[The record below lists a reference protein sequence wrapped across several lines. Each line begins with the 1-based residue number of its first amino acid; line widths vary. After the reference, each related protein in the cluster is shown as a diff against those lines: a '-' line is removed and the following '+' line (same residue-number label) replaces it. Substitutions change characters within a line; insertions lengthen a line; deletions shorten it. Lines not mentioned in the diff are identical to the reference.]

1 MVMGAADE
9 AATYTIPYSHYLQY
23 DYISDTY
30 LVAVMNTD
38 DLYMLGLNF
47 FQNYY
52 TVFDQE
58 NMQIGFAQSKEGRH
72 PP

>member
-1 MVMGAADE
+1 MVMGSADE

-52 TVFDQE
+52 TVFD
-58 NMQIGFAQSKEGRH
+58 
-72 PP
+72 